1 MDTDVALLSDVG
13 KGGVVDEV
21 AGAGRVHSELADGL
35 EDDDGGL
42 GAHDEDAESVA
53 GVGGCWNGC

>member
-21 AGAGRVHSELADGL
+21 AGACRVHSELVDGL
-35 EDDDGGL
+35 ENDDGGL
-42 GAHDEDAESVA
+42 GPHDDDAEGVA
-53 GVGGCWNGC
+53 GVGGC